1 MIVEG
6 GGQERR
12 VRLRGVG
19 GGAIVRAQGNSERGR
34 QRVRLSMK
42 GKVQGTG

>member
-6 GGQERR
+6 GGQEWR
-12 VRLRGVG
+12 VRLRG

-34 QRVRLSMK
+34 QRVRLSVK
-42 GKVQGTG
+42 GKVQGTR